1 MAKTWIGAAKAQEN
15 DGSEKE
21 RPILRRYWTSDTTRE
36 ALAEILVENSR
47 GIAIVR
53 DELSRWV
60 GAMNEYHRNGGADR
74 EFFLSL
80 WSGEPIIVDRK
91 SHGDRGPLIVN
102 DPHVAVIGG
111 ITPDMLGR
119 LCDERGRDDGFI
131 HRILFAYPDA
141 ASTGAWT
148 EATITDEAEQA
159 WCAAYNALA
168 ALAPESDGRP
178 KIVPFTERARKVWA
192 EWFTVHNAE
201 IAQPDFPESLRGA
214 WGKCRSYFPRFALT
228 LQMLHCACG
237 EADSEDVDERSARGA
252 VALVD
257 YFKSHAV
264 RAYKRLRV
272 TPGDKRATAAE
283 HWIRNHGGRST
294 ARDLVKNEVAGI
306 KKATD
311 AEAVLKDLE
320 DRGRGRLTAG
330 RRGGVG
336 IVLGTEGKQRKPDSR
351 KTT

>member
-1 MAKTWIGAAKAQEN
+1 MRWIGFEFVARAQQHCA
-15 DGSEKE
+15 GK
-21 RPILRRYWTSDTTRE
+21 
-36 ALAEILVENSR
+36 
-47 GIAIVR
+47 
-53 DELSRWV
+53 
-60 GAMNEYHRNGGADR
+60 
-74 EFFLSL
+74 
-80 WSGEPIIVDRK
+80 
-91 SHGDRGPLIVN
+91 HG
-102 DPHVAVIGG
+102 
-111 ITPDMLGR
+111 
-119 LCDERGRDDGFI
+119 DGFI

-178 KIVPFTERARKVWA
+178 KIVRFTEGSRKVWA
-192 EWFTVHNAE
+192 EWFTLHNAE

-283 HWIRNHGGRST
+283 RANYEIMPMGIHWPDIDE
-294 ARDLVKNEVAGI
+294 DLSVAG
-306 KKATD
+306 
-311 AEAVLKDLE
+311 VLK
-320 DRGRGRLTAG
+320 G
-330 RRGGVG
+330 
-336 IVLGTEGKQRKPDSR
+336 QRAR
-351 KTT
+351 